1 MKRNPFMNALRQP
14 RIALV
19 TGASSGIGRSIAIS
33 LTKEGYVV
41 FGAARS
47 IDGMSEL
54 AAAGGT
60 ALDVDV
66 TDDLRVRNAVEQ
78 IIARYGRIDVLVN
91 AAGYG
96 AYGAIED
103 VSMEAAH
110 RQFEVNVF
118 GYARTIQ
125 AVLPHMRQ
133 QRSGK
138 IVNITSVGGKIYTP
152 MGGWY
157 HASKFA
163 MEGYSDV
170 LRLEVRP
177 FGIDVVIIEPG
188 TIESRWGVRAIEEAN
203 RNSRDGAY
211 QNLLDT
217 YVKIQRTV
225 KSSPPETVAR
235 LILKVLD
242 THRPKARYHVGKSSG
257 IVLFLRRHLS
267 DRLFDQVITAL
278 FR

>member
-1 MKRNPFMNALRQP
+1 MNASREP

-19 TGASSGIGRSIAIS
+19 TGASSGMGRSIAIS
-33 LTKEGYVV
+33 LLKEGYVV

-47 IDGMSEL
+47 MDGMSEL
-54 AAAGGT
+54 AAAGGAT
-60 ALDVDV
+60 LDVDV
-66 TDDLRVRNAVEQ
+66 TDDVGVKSAVEQ
-78 IIARYGRIDVLVN
+78 IVARHGRIDVLIN

-133 QRSGK
+133 QRLGK

-177 FGIDVVIIEPG
+177 FGIDVVVIEPAIIDSG
-188 TIESRWGVRAIEEAN
+188 WGVRAMEEAN
-203 RNSRDGAY
+203 RNSRNGAY

-217 YVKIQRTV
+217 YVKIQRTA
-225 KSSPPETVAR
+225 KGSSPETVAR
-235 LILKVLD
+235 LVLKVLD
-242 THRPKARYHVGKSSG
+242 THRPKARYHVGKG
-257 IVLFLRRHLS
+257 AGMLLFLRRHLS
-267 DRLFDQVITAL
+267 DRFFDRVVTAF